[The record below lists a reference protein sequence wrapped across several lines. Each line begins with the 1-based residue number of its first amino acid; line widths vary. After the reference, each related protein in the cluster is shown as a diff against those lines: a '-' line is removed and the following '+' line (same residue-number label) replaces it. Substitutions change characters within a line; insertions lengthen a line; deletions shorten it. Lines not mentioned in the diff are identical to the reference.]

1 MGKYFGTDGIRGEA
15 NVGLSA
21 QRAFEVGRYLGYYF
35 SQNGRQRILIG
46 KDTRRSSDMLEAAL
60 AAGIAAQG
68 CDVCLASYCPTPM
81 TAYLVTKEDF
91 ACAAMVSASHNPF
104 YDNGIKVFSKE
115 GIKLPADIEN
125 LIEDYLD
132 GRTTLDYSRREAI
145 GRIVP
150 YPQGLEHYLSWLQSI
165 FPLDLHGV
173 KILADTCHG
182 SACFTAPELLKRLGA
197 DLTVINRDPDGLN
210 INTGCG
216 STHPEMMQAEMRKG
230 CYDLGL
236 AFDGDADRMIMADA
250 EGNLLTGDHV
260 LYASGRYLAAKGR
273 LNNRTVVTTTMA
285 NLGLS
290 KALAEEDIQVVQTQ
304 VGDKYVYER
313 MCQDNDVVGGE
324 QSGHIIYKEY
334 ETTGDGLV
342 TALFY
347 LQMMLDTGSTAA
359 QLAAGL
365 KIYPQVLI
373 NVRVKDKNVVMQDD
387 EVQAAVA
394 AVAAQL
400 GSNGRILVRPSGTEP
415 LIRVMAEA
423 ETTELCQQVT
433 GKVADLVRQ
442 KYGI

>member
-1 MGKYFGTDGIRGEA
+1 
-15 NVGLSA
+15 
-21 QRAFEVGRYLGYYF
+21 
-35 SQNGRQRILIG
+35 
-46 KDTRRSSDMLEAAL
+46 
-60 AAGIAAQG
+60 
-68 CDVCLASYCPTPM
+68 
-81 TAYLVTKEDF
+81 
-91 ACAAMVSASHNPF
+91 
-104 YDNGIKVFSKE
+104 
-115 GIKLPADIEN
+115 
-125 LIEDYLD
+125 
-132 GRTTLDYSRREAI
+132 
-145 GRIVP
+145 
-150 YPQGLEHYLSWLQSI
+150 
-165 FPLDLHGV
+165 
-173 KILADTCHG
+173 
-182 SACFTAPELLKRLGA
+182 
-197 DLTVINRDPDGLN
+197 
-210 INTGCG
+210 
-216 STHPEMMQAEMRKG
+216 
-230 CYDLGL
+230 
-236 AFDGDADRMIMADA
+236 MIMADA

-373 NVRVKDKNVVMQDD
+373 NVRVKDKNVVMQDA